1 MNKVILIGNLTKDP
15 EQSYTPSNIC
25 ACRFTVAVN
34 RSYVSR
40 SEDGNKQQQTDFLPV
55 VCWRNLAENCA
66 KHLKKG
72 SKVGVSGSIQTRNY
86 EDQSGVRRYVTEI
99 VADEVQFLSTR
110 NEHGEG
116 DRPEIPEVRE
126 VRRAPRVEDAR
137 PVASDDDL
145 PF

>member
-25 ACRFTVAVN
+25 VCRFTVAVN
-34 RSYVSR
+34 RSYS
-40 SEDGNKQQQTDFLPV
+40 SQNGDKQTDFLPV
-55 VCWRNLAENCA
+55 VCWRNQAENCA

-72 SKVGVSGSIQTRNY
+72 SKVGVSGSIQTRTY
-86 EDQSGVRRYVTEI
+86 DDQNGVRRYVTEI

-110 NEHGEG
+110 NENGEG
-116 DRPEIPEVRE
+116 DLPEIPEVRE
-126 VRRAPRVEDAR
+126 TRRAPRVEDAR

>member
-25 ACRFTVAVN
+25 VCRFTVAVN
-34 RSYVSR
+34 RSYS
-40 SEDGNKQQQTDFLPV
+40 SQNGDKQTDFLPV
-55 VCWRNLAENCA
+55 VCWRNQAENCA

-72 SKVGVSGSIQTRNY
+72 SKVGVSGSIQTRTYDDAN
-86 EDQSGVRRYVTEI
+86 GVRRYVTEI

-110 NEHGEG
+110 NENGS
-116 DRPEIPEVRE
+116 DDIPEVRE
-126 VRRAPRVEDAR
+126 TRRVPRVEDAR
-137 PVASDDDL
+137 PVANDDDL

>member
-25 ACRFTVAVN
+25 VCRFTVAVN
-34 RSYVSR
+34 RSYS
-40 SEDGNKQQQTDFLPV
+40 SQNGDKQTDFLPV
-55 VCWRNLAENCA
+55 VCWRNQAENCA

-72 SKVGVSGSIQTRNY
+72 SKVGVSGSIQTRTYDDAN
-86 EDQSGVRRYVTEI
+86 GVRRYVTEI

-110 NEHGEG
+110 NENGEG
-116 DRPEIPEVRE
+116 DLPEIPEVRE
-126 VRRAPRVEDAR
+126 TRRAPRVEDAR

>member
-15 EQSYTPSNIC
+15 EQSYTPSNVC
-25 ACRFTVAVN
+25 VCRFTVAVN
-34 RSYVSR
+34 RSYS
-40 SEDGNKQQQTDFLPV
+40 SQNGDKQTDFLPV
-55 VCWRNLAENCA
+55 VCWRNQAENCA

-72 SKVGVSGSIQTRNY
+72 SKVGVSGSIQTRTYDDAN
-86 EDQSGVRRYVTEI
+86 GVRRYVTEI

-110 NEHGEG
+110 NENGEG
-116 DRPEIPEVRE
+116 DLPEIPEVRE
-126 VRRAPRVEDAR
+126 TRRAPRVEDAR

>member
-25 ACRFTVAVN
+25 VCRFTVAVN
-34 RSYVSR
+34 RSYS
-40 SEDGNKQQQTDFLPV
+40 SQNGDKQTDFLPV
-55 VCWRNLAENCA
+55 VCWRNQAENCA

-72 SKVGVSGSIQTRNY
+72 SKVGVSGSIQTRTYDDAN
-86 EDQSGVRRYVTEI
+86 GVRRYVTEI

-110 NEHGEG
+110 NENGS
-116 DRPEIPEVRE
+116 DDIPDIPEVRE
-126 VRRAPRVEDAR
+126 TRRVPRVEDAR
-137 PVASDDDL
+137 PVANDDDL

>member
-25 ACRFTVAVN
+25 VCRFTVAVN
-34 RSYVSR
+34 RSYS
-40 SEDGNKQQQTDFLPV
+40 SQNGDKQTDFLPV
-55 VCWRNLAENCA
+55 VCWRNQAENCA

-72 SKVGVSGSIQTRNY
+72 SKVGVSGSIQTRTYADAN
-86 EDQSGVRRYVTEI
+86 GVRRYVTEI

-110 NEHGEG
+110 NENGEG
-116 DRPEIPEVRE
+116 DLPEIPEVRE
-126 VRRAPRVEDAR
+126 TRRAPRVEDAR